1 MYSKGLTWQPWDAQI
16 LHIPKKM
23 AHTWLLGDDLYA
35 LGIACLIRV
44 SFMPGA
50 FSHREFMLTR

>member
-1 MYSKGLTWQPWDAQI
+1 MYRKGLTWQPWDAQI

-23 AHTWLLGDDLYA
+23 AHSWLLGDDLYA

-44 SFMPGA
+44 SLCLGPSATG
-50 FSHREFMLTR
+50 SLC